1 MSDPGIKLAY
11 PLVSNADVRNG
22 GAMSSKALDQLSDL
36 LGAELPNGLDSLVDS
51 DAAKLVELIQGAI
64 ESQQA
69 EVERAEKDLI
79 RNIPAPFRGPVKR
92 ILR

>member
-1 MSDPGIKLAY
+1 
-11 PLVSNADVRNG
+11 
-22 GAMSSKALDQLSDL
+22 MSSKALDQLSDL